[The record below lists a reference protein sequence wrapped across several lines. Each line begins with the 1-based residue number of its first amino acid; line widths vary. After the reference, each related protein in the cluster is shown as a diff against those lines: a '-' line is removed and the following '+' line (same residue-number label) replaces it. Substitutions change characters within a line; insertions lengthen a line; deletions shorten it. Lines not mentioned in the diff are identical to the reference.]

1 LKEKEM
7 QNSVHYLS
15 ASELAQKIR
24 DGEVTSRQAVEA
36 FFAQIKAHNANYNA
50 VVTLN
55 ETEALAA
62 ADAADRALENSENLG
77 ALHGVPITI
86 KDTYKVEGLRATAGY
101 EPLKDYVADED
112 AVPVKLL
119 KDAGAIILGKTN
131 TTVLAMDMQTFNPIF
146 GRTNNPWDVERTP
159 AGSSGG
165 CATALASG
173 MTPLSIGSDLA
184 GSIRLPAAYCG
195 VYGFKPTH
203 GTLSFEGHIPPV
215 PGEVNGARTLAVPG
229 PLARSVDDLALAL
242 EILSQPNSYDRNVVP
257 LLPDDGEPVDI
268 SKLKIAWMD
277 DFGGVPVSAEVKG
290 NLHGFVEK
298 LAQAGA
304 SVHKVE
310 PQGMDYEEIWEL
322 WSAFVGAQSN
332 LDMSN
337 FMRSIGAAF
346 AKKSVAPIPMH
357 RKIVGP
363 TSVKTLMEAFA
374 LQSEYI
380 TKMDN
385 FLSEYDVWICPVSST
400 TAIEHQH
407 PNRNFG
413 IFRIYDTP
421 VSVDG
426 ADVPYYVA
434 TQSYT
439 TILTTTDSPVVSMPI
454 GLGDSGL
461 PVNVQVVGRRY
472 TDRRLLKVANVLDAH
487 TEKFDYPLEG

>member
-1 LKEKEM
+1 M
-7 QNSVHYLS
+7 QTPINYLS
-15 ASELAQKIR
+15 ASELAAKIR
-24 DGEVTSRQAVEA
+24 NGEITSRQAVES
-36 FFAQIKAHNANYNA
+36 FFEQIEKHNPALNA

-55 ETEALAA
+55 EIEALAA
-62 ADAADRALENSENLG
+62 ADAADRARENGENLG

-86 KDTYKVEGLRATAGY
+86 KDTYKVKGLRATAGY
-101 EPLKDYVADED
+101 EPLKDYIADED

-119 KDAGAIILGKTN
+119 RDAGAIIIGKTN

-159 AGSSGG
+159 SGSSGG
-165 CATALASG
+165 CATALAAG
-173 MTPLSIGSDLA
+173 MTSLSIGSDLA
-184 GSIRLPAAYCG
+184 GSIRVPAAYCG
-195 VYGFKPTH
+195 VYGLKPTH
-203 GTLSFEGHIPPV
+203 GVLSLEGHIPPV
-215 PGEVNGARTLAVPG
+215 PGEVNGVRTLAVPG

-242 EILSQPNSYDRNVVP
+242 EILSQPNAYDRNIAP
-257 LLPDDGEPVDI
+257 LLPDDGETLDI
-268 SKLKIAWMD
+268 SQLKIAWMD
-277 DFGGVPVSAEVKG
+277 DFGGVPISVEVKEK
-290 NLHGFVEK
+290 LHGFVDK

-310 PQGMDYEEIWEL
+310 PQGMDYEKIWEL

-337 FMRSIGAAF
+337 LMRSIGAAF
-346 AKKSVAPIPMH
+346 AKKSVTPIPMH

-363 TSVKTLMEAFA
+363 TSVKKLMEAFA
-374 LQSEYI
+374 LQSRYI

-385 FLSEYDVWICPVSST
+385 FLSEYDAWICPVSST
-400 TAIEHQH
+400 TAIRHMQ

-426 ADVPYYVA
+426 VDVPYYVA

-439 TILTTTDSPVVSMPI
+439 TALTVMDSPVVSMPV

-461 PVNVQVVGRRY
+461 PVNVQVVSRRY
-472 TDRRLLKVANVLDAH
+472 TDRRLLKVAKALDAY
-487 TEKFDYPLEG
+487 TEKFDYPLE